1 MDLSAG
7 LRHAISYHP
16 PIVHKIILIIFL
28 SSPLL
33 HTKKFQKS
41 EALIH
46 QKRHEDMARA
56 HLAMGILKP
65 TDVTEPIGMFT
76 PRASPVKSHKDEHGP
91 GASLPRGQVESPG
104 AVQPGEGKADR
115 DLGTVY

>member
-1 MDLSAG
+1 MLFNDINEQADTALLLSHLVPVALDEKTG
-7 LRHAISYHP
+7 AED
-16 PIVHKIILIIFL
+16 
-28 SSPLL
+28 
-33 HTKKFQKS
+33 

-46 QKRHEDMARA
+46 QKGHEDMARA

-65 TDVTEPIGMFT
+65 TDVTEPIGMFA
-76 PRASPVKSHKDEHGP
+76 PRASPVKSHKDECGP